1 MKASMNMHTQ
11 MNASSTLIHVGDQD
25 FAAKVRA
32 SQTPMIVDFW
42 AAWCASCR
50 AIAPVYE
57 KLSMEYAGGLLF
69 AKMDVDEHPET
80 PGRLGIQGFPTLVL
94 FKAGKEIGRLIGPH
108 PAHLKTAI
116 DRVLAENGV
125 A

>member
-1 MKASMNMHTQ
+1 MKASMNMTTP
-11 MNASSTLIHVGDQD
+11 MNASSTLVHVGNQD
-25 FAAKVRA
+25 FAAKVLA
-32 SQTPMIVDFW
+32 SQTPVIVDFW
-42 AAWCASCR
+42 AAWCPPCR

-57 KLSMEYAGGLLF
+57 KLSREYTGGLLF
-69 AKMDVDEHPET
+69 VTLDVDEHPET
-80 PGRLGIQGFPTLVL
+80 PGCLGIQGFPTLAL

-116 DRVLAENGV
+116 DRVLAENSV